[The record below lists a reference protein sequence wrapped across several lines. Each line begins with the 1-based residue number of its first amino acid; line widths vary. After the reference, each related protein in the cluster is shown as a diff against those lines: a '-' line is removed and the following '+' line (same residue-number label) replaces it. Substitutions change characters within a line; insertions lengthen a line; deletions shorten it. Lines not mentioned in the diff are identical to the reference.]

1 MSSAKTYI
9 CLDIGGTY
17 IKHGLLTE
25 TGEILIKGKIPT
37 RAKEGGQA
45 VFEQAVELVE
55 GYLEKKKTS
64 AISEKETDFLRVDRE
79 EPFPVSLDERP
90 DTEKHSESDFI
101 RQTQVETDLSE
112 ADEIAVEMQDHTGK
126 ISGIAILYS
135 RHGGPGD
142 RDDSAR
148 LRRNSRLCGH
158 QLQGLYGREL
168 SPSLRCGK

>member
-1 MSSAKTYI
+1 MSSGKRYI

-112 ADEIAVEMQDHTGK
+112 ADEIAVECRIIQAKFQVLPALQQAWWTRRPDN
-126 ISGIAILYS
+126 
-135 RHGGPGD
+135 
-142 RDDSAR
+142 SAR

>member
-55 GYLEKKKTS
+55 
-64 AISEKETDFLRVDRE
+64 DFCYKRKGNRL
-79 EPFPVSLDERP
+79 F
-90 DTEKHSESDFI
+90 ES
-101 RQTQVETDLSE
+101 RQRRTLSC
-112 ADEIAVEMQDHTGK
+112 Q
-126 ISGIAILYS
+126 
-135 RHGGPGD
+135 P
-142 RDDSAR
+142 
-148 LRRNSRLCGH
+148 
-158 QLQGLYGREL
+158 
-168 SPSLRCGK
+168 

>member
-55 GYLEKKKTS
+55 GYLEKKKNPFLS
-64 AISEKETDFLRVDRE
+64 ALTKD
-79 EPFPVSLDERP
+79 
-90 DTEKHSESDFI
+90 
-101 RQTQVETDLSE
+101 QTLKNTRNQ
-112 ADEIAVEMQDHTGK
+112 
-126 ISGIAILYS
+126 ILFG
-135 RHGGPGD
+135 RH
-142 RDDSAR
+142 RWKR
-148 LRRNSRLCGH
+148 TFQKQMR
-158 QLQGLYGREL
+158 
-168 SPSLRCGK
+168 

>member
-126 ISGIAILYS
+126 ISGIAISTAGMVDPATGTILHAS
-135 RHGGPGD
+135 DAIPG
-142 RDDSAR
+142 
-148 LRRNSRLCGH
+148 
-158 QLQGLYGREL
+158 
-168 SPSLRCGK
+168 

>member
-79 EPFPVSLDERP
+79 EPFPVSLDENTRN
-90 DTEKHSESDFI
+90 
-101 RQTQVETDLSE
+101 Q
-112 ADEIAVEMQDHTGK
+112 
-126 ISGIAILYS
+126 ILFG
-135 RHGGPGD
+135 RH
-142 RDDSAR
+142 RWKR
-148 LRRNSRLCGH
+148 TFQKRMR
-158 QLQGLYGREL
+158 
-168 SPSLRCGK
+168 